1 MKKLLGI
8 LFLTI
13 TTVFF
18 TACDNNEG
26 PFETR
31 RENGH
36 KVLYSNGKLAKG
48 MIQNTW
54 KDFTSGETVVVSEY
68 YVEKGIPMGNFN
80 LYDQSGNLVLTF
92 KGDVKNELFIGEM
105 LSADS
110 GIATGEFNLNPDWIL
125 GYDGSYEY
133 VQSAQNIPTTVLFNG
148 NAETNSE
155 KVTMKNG
162 KKDGLN
168 IEYSKNGKINDE
180 KFYDNGHLIKEIGYY
195 LDGTITKEYHENG
208 NLKSKEAKLFTGIVT
223 EYFYFDENGK
233 RQGELIERNEDG
245 TLHQLI
251 YYKDDLIIGDVFIDS
266 TKNSYVKHG
275 IYEKKSFDE
284 LYKEYNQVPKN

>member
-8 LFLTI
+8 LLLVM
-13 TTVFF
+13 TTLFF

-26 PFETR
+26 PFEIK

-54 KDFTSGETVVVSEY
+54 KDFTSGETVIVSEY

-92 KGDVKNELFIGEM
+92 KGNVKNELFIGEM
-105 LSADS
+105 LLADS
-110 GIATGEFNLNPDWIL
+110 GKATGEFNLNPDWIL

-133 VQSAQNIPTTVLFNG
+133 VKNAQSLPIAVLFNG
-148 NAETNSE
+148 NAEANFE
-155 KVTMKNG
+155 KVTMNNG
-162 KKDGLN
+162 RRDGVN
-168 IEYSKNGKINDE
+168 TIYSKKGDISKE
-180 KFYDNGHLIKEIGYY
+180 KFYNNGYLMKEINYY
-195 LDGTITKEYHENG
+195 SDGIATTEYHENG
-208 NLKSKEAKLFTGIVT
+208 RLKSQEVKLFTGVIMK
-223 EYFYFDENGK
+223 YFYFDENGK

-251 YYKDDLIIGDVFIDS
+251 YYEDGKIIGDVFIDS
-266 TKNSYVKHG
+266 TKNSYIKHG

-284 LYKEYNQVPKN
+284 LYKEYNQIPKN